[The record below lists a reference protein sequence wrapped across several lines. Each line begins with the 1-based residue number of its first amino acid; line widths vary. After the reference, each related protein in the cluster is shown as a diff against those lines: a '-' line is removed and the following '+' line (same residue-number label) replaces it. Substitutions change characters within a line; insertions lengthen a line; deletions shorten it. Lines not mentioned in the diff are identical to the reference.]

1 MALSSTKS
9 EYKFQ
14 IEATNK
20 AMWIQNLFKELGFVK
35 KAPLLFYIT
44 TKEQLRSKI
53 TLCVIPKKI
62 LWHVFKLCEKY
73 GRKSK
78 N

>member
-35 KAPLLFYIT
+35 KGPIVILYNKQRAI
-44 TKEQLRSKI
+44 KI
-53 TLCVIPKKI
+53 TLCIIPKKNTLACI
-62 LWHVFKLCEKY
+62 QTM
-73 GRKSK
+73 
-78 N
+78 